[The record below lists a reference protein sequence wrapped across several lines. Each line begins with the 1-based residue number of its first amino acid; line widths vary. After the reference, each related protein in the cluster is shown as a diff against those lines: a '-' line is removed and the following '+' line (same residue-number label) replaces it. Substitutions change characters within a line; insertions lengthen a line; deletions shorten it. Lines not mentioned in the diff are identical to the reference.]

1 MINRD
6 LLKAYKIQHGNIKVA
21 VAGAGYICKGLIQQI
36 ALLDFI
42 DVEAIY
48 SKSREPIVALLESA
62 DLPLSLIADDI
73 DALCQSNADIV
84 IELTGDTEFGCE
96 LALAALAANK
106 HFVVSAETDALVG
119 PVLAE
124 MFRRKKLIYS
134 NMWGDEPGL
143 IKHLYDYAD
152 VLGFDIVAVGK
163 FKGFHDSFANPTT
176 VLPWADKSR
185 QKPTMIAS
193 FADGS
198 KMSMEMTI
206 VSNATGLKADMPG
219 MHLPKGRLEDIV
231 DIIKLKENGGILN
244 QTGIIEV
251 ICGVEPSGGVYAVVK
266 TDKPEILDSLSYYK
280 MGDGPHYLLYQPY
293 HMPGI
298 EMLYGLYINV
308 VEHQSVVEPLGAP
321 VSDVTTFAK
330 RDLKKG
336 QQLDCIG
343 GYDYFGVMDSAE
355 DSVSNNAVPLG
366 LASGAVL
373 LTDIP
378 KGEPI
383 TLDQVQINGH
393 EIGWDLRQHFN
404 AMVSPKGYEK
414 QCDMLKSSGE
424 EQLCR

>member
-6 LLKAYKIQHGNIKVA
+6 LLEAYKTQHGNIKVA
-21 VAGAGYICKGLIQQI
+21 VAGAGYICKGLIHQI
-36 ALLDFI
+36 SLLDYI
-42 DVEAIY
+42 DVVAIY
-48 SKSREPIVALLESA
+48 SKTRAPMVALLESA
-62 DLPLSLIADDI
+62 KLPSSIIVKDVEE
-73 DALCQSNADIV
+73 LCQSDADIV
-84 IELTGDTEFGCE
+84 VELTGDTEFGCR

-124 MFRRKKLIYS
+124 MFRNKKLIYS

-152 VLGFDIVAVGK
+152 VLGLDIVAVGK
-163 FKGFHDSFANPTT
+163 FKGFHDSFANPTS
-176 VLPWADKSR
+176 VLPWAEKSG

-206 VSNATGLKADMPG
+206 VSNATGLKADIPG
-219 MHLPKGRLEDIV
+219 MHLPWGRLDNIV
-231 DIIKLKENGGILN
+231 DIIQLEENGGILN

-266 TDKPEILDSLSYYK
+266 TDNPEILDSLSYYK
-280 MGDGPHYLLYQPY
+280 MGDGPHYLLYLPY

-308 VEHQSVVEPLGAP
+308 VEHQSVVEPIGAP

-343 GYDYFGVMDSAE
+343 GYDYFGVMNSAE
-355 DSVSNNAVPLG
+355 SSVTQNSVPLG
-366 LASGAVL
+366 LASGAIL
-373 LTDIP
+373 LTDIA
-378 KGEPI
+378 KGDPI
-383 TLDQVQINGH
+383 SLDQVQINGH
-393 EIGWDLRQHFN
+393 DCGLHLRQRFIE
-404 AMVSPKGYEK
+404 MVSPKLFAK
-414 QCDMLKSSGE
+414 QCDILKTSSRSE
-424 EQLCR
+424 SVR